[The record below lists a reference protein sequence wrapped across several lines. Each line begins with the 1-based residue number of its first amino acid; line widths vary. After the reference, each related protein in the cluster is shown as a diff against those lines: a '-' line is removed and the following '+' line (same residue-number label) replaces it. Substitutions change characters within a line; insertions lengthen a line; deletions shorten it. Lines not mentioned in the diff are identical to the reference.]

1 MFNSPRQ
8 WSALRRAFLLA
19 CLLTC
24 AQSSHGST
32 PSLFDLGDRHFESF
46 QALESFDADIV
57 MDIQQGPSG
66 FIWLAT
72 QKGLL
77 RYDGHDFR
85 TYVHDEN
92 DPTSI
97 SGDDVR
103 AMEFVDDKLWIGT
116 YSDGV
121 SVFDPRTDS
130 FTRIQADASTTDGL
144 YENDIRALAR
154 AGNWIVIA
162 SRGGIS
168 LFDLSTDKLSRLGNV
183 NGCEELLM
191 RGQFSSLASDGDRLL
206 VGTATGL
213 CRIDIAGQDL
223 AQAELRG
230 LELEPLAGQRIFN
243 IEFLASGQIWVAT
256 ETRGIAV
263 LDPGMTKVRW
273 IAVDEDNPNSLHNAW
288 IDDTTLIQGAVWAAT
303 AGAGIAVIDPL
314 TLEVREHLTQ
324 QPTNPHGLNLND
336 VSAIFEDRSGVVWVG
351 TWGGGMNRYNPAN
364 RAFKVLRANPYEADA
379 LADSDIRSI
388 KEMRNGDVWIGGAT
402 SGIQVVR
409 PGAGLLKTYPPRPGV
424 EGALHSGYIYAFEQ
438 LPDGEI
444 WVSTNQ
450 SGVYRYRP
458 ARDDF
463 EQFTTDDGLTDN
475 QVRTLY
481 VDDDDTLW
489 LGTDNGLTRY
499 DAASQRFTAV
509 GLQGSVE
516 TAFDEVVETITSHE
530 GNLWVGTSSGLFV
543 LPAGSDEL
551 VPAESDPAAPLSDNF
566 IADLTVDS
574 RGQLWVSTSQGIDI
588 LSAWDGRR
596 ASFSSVNQ
604 LLRLPRRSLGEALEE
619 DSLGRIWAQSTL
631 IDPRDWSHITID
643 RSAGWAVG
651 NQWIGSNTKLRDGT
665 IIFAGTRG
673 LLMVRPEL
681 YQRQHYTPPV
691 VITRGEV
698 DARHLSPAQLD
709 PLVLDPAIKS
719 FSIEFAA
726 LDYGGAAANQYRYM
740 LEGYDDVWVTTGP
753 RNRRATY
760 SRLSP
765 GNYVLRIR
773 ATNSFGVWGDEE
785 TTVRIQ
791 QLAAWYETLWFKALL
806 LAISAWLLY
815 ALYRR
820 RVKQLKRQKRALDRL
835 VEERTENIRQ
845 LAKAGQDI
853 TSSLDFEQ
861 VLSSI
866 YTHVGEFMDTTVFA
880 IGLLEEQSQTLHSVL
895 HYQEGQEKEGFTRV
909 LDDEHSVAARCVRRN
924 EVVVASSAEELRQIS
939 SELRLIERSQPIQS
953 LVFLPMQLES
963 KVIGFLSV
971 QSYEPAAYG
980 ANEVQMLMT
989 IASYAASAISNAES
1003 LNQLSDAKAEIER
1016 ISLSDQLTGLYN
1028 RRFLEQLLPGETNNL
1043 QRLIDGGSELRL
1055 GVILLDADHFK
1066 QINDRYGHQAGDRV
1080 LVQLGGLLKSI
1091 CREMDW
1097 AIRFGGEEFLVLAKV
1112 TSTDQLLLLAER
1124 IRLSIREQAF
1134 ELADG
1139 TIVRRTCS
1147 MGICQYPFIATHF
1160 SAVSWEQTLQLAD
1173 QALYMAK
1180 RSGRDRW
1187 IALLE
1192 QRIDKPTDF
1201 YDEALGNLE
1210 AAIASK
1216 QVTRYSSA
1224 DPQRGLMS
1232 VLRGSGSDDTLS
1244 GNVA

>member
-1 MFNSPRQ
+1 MPKSSDQ
-8 WSALRRAFLLA
+8 WSALARLLLA
-19 CLLTC
+19 LFLLTC
-24 AQSSHGST
+24 AQGSHGNT
-32 PSLFDLGDRHFESF
+32 PSLFDLGDRYFESF
-46 QALESFDADIV
+46 QELESFGADIV

-85 TYVHDEN
+85 AYVHDEN
-92 DPTSI
+92 DPRSI
-97 SGDDVR
+97 SGDYVR

-130 FTRIQADASTTDGL
+130 FMRIQADAASADGL
-144 YENDIRALAR
+144 IENDIRSLTR
-154 AGNWIVIA
+154 AGKWIVIA
-162 SRGGIS
+162 SRSGIN
-168 LFDLSTDKLSRLGNV
+168 LFDLTTNKLTRLGGV
-183 NGCEELLM
+183 NGCEDLFSK
-191 RGQFSSLASDGDRLL
+191 GKFSSLASDGERLF
-206 VGTATGL
+206 VGSANGL

-223 AQAELRG
+223 AQGELSG
-230 LELEPLAGQRIFN
+230 VELTPLAGQSIFN

-256 ETRGIAV
+256 EANGIAV
-263 LDPGMTKVRW
+263 LDPGMTTARW
-273 IAVDEDNPNSLHNAW
+273 VAVGEDDPNSLHNAW
-288 IDDTTLIQGAVWAAT
+288 IDDTALIQGAVWAAT
-303 AGAGIAVIDPL
+303 AGAGIAIIDPA
-314 TLEVREHLTQ
+314 TLAVREHITQ

-364 RAFKVLRANPYEADA
+364 GAFKILRENPYEAGA
-379 LADSDIRSI
+379 LVDSDIRSI
-388 KEMRNGDVWIGGAT
+388 KEMRNGDVWIGSAT

-409 PGAGLLKTYPPRPGV
+409 PDAGLLKTYPPRPGV
-424 EGALHSGYIYAFEQ
+424 EGALHSGYIYAIEQ

-463 EQFTTDDGLTDN
+463 EQFTTDQGLTDN
-475 QVRTLY
+475 LVRTLY
-481 VDDDDTLW
+481 VEDERTLW

-499 DAASQRFTAV
+499 TTATQEFSAV
-509 GLQGSVE
+509 GLEGSPNA
-516 TAFDEVVETITSHE
+516 AFDKVVETITSHE

-543 LPAGSDEL
+543 LRDGTGEL
-551 VPAESDPAAPLSDNF
+551 IPVESDPAAPLSDNF
-566 IADLTVDS
+566 IADLSVDS
-574 RGQLWVSTSQGIDI
+574 RRQLWISTSQGIDI
-588 LSAWDGRR
+588 LTKWDGRQ

-631 IDPRDWSHITID
+631 IDPSDWSHITID

-673 LLMVRPEL
+673 LLMVKPEL
-681 YQRQHYTPPV
+681 YRRQQYAPPV

-698 DARHLSPAQLD
+698 DARHLSPVQLD
-709 PLVLDPAIKS
+709 PLVLEPAIKS

-726 LDYGGAAANQYRYM
+726 LDYGGAAASQYRYM

-773 ATNSFGVWGDEE
+773 ATNSFGVWGGEE
-785 TTVRIQ
+785 TAVRIQ

-806 LAISAWLLY
+806 LAMSAWLLY

-861 VLSSI
+861 VLNSI
-866 YTHVGEFMDTTVFA
+866 YTHVGEFMDTTVFS
-880 IGLLEEQSQTLHSVL
+880 IGLLEEQTQSLHSVL
-895 HYQEGQEKEGFTRV
+895 HYQEGQEREGFTRA
-909 LDDEHSVAARCVRRN
+909 LDDEHSVAARCVGKN
-924 EVVVASSAEELRQIS
+924 EVVVASSAEELRQVS
-939 SELRLIERSQPIQS
+939 SELRLIERPRPIQS
-953 LVFLPMQLES
+953 LVFLPMRLES

-989 IASYAASAISNAES
+989 IASYAASAIANAES

-1112 TSTDQLLLLAER
+1112 NSTDQLLLLAER

-1187 IALLE
+1187 IALIE
-1192 QRIDKPTDF
+1192 QRIDNPADF

-1216 QVTRYSSA
+1216 QVARYSSA
-1224 DPQRGLMS
+1224 DPQRGLMN
-1232 VLRGSGSDDTLS
+1232 VLRGSGSDDSLS